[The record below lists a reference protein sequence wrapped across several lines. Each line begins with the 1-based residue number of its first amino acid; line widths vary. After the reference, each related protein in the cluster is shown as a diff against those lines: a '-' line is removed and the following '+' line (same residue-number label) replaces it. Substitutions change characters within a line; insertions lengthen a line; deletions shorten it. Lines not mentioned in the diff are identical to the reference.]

1 MVLLEEE
8 VVLLEE
14 VVDEWSAELEVE
26 EAVELVLAPS
36 AGTASVSLDVHRS
49 QSSGRRIMKRLI
61 SKGLVDCEEIDRQI
75 SKRLVDYE
83 DIRQISKGLVDYG
96 QKGTLTPLRASS
108 SILAVTPRRN
118 LMISA

>member
-1 MVLLEEE
+1 M
-8 VVLLEE
+8 VLLEE

-49 QSSGRRIMKRLI
+49 RSSGRRIMKRLI

-75 SKRLVDYE
+75 SKRLVDY
-83 DIRQISKGLVDYG
+83 G
-96 QKGTLTPLRASS
+96 QEGALTPLRASS

>member
-49 QSSGRRIMKRLI
+49 RSSGRRIMKRLI

-83 DIRQISKGLVDYG
+83 GIRQISKGSC
-96 QKGTLTPLRASS
+96 QKRFSGIRPLRGSPP
-108 SILAVTPRRN
+108 PRLN
-118 LMISA
+118 GKSV